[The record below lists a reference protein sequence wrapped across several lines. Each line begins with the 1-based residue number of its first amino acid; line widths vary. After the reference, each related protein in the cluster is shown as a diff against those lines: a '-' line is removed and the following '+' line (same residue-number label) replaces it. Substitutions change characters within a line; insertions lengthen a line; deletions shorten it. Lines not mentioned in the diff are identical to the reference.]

1 MICVNGKEMPWRE
14 GMTVSDLLKELGDSY
29 PYVVVRINDRLV
41 SWPHFQETQII
52 DEAEIF
58 LLPMIAGG

>member
-1 MICVNGKEMPWRE
+1 MICVNGKVMPWRE
-14 GMTVSDLLKELGDSY
+14 GMTVLDLLEDLGDSY
-29 PYVVVRINDRLV
+29 PYVVMRINDELV
-41 SWPHFQETQII
+41 SRPSFDKTLIP